1 MKAEIITVG
10 NELILGDTLNTNA
23 YYLSRRLAEIGI
35 DVLFHTSVKDEP
47 KMLSDVINIALSR
60 VDLLIFTGGL
70 GPTYDDM
77 TKEVISE
84 TLGLDLKLDK
94 TIENSI
100 RNYFDKKNR
109 AMSLNNIKQAYI
121 PENSQ
126 YIPNEI
132 GTAPGIYINWNSKI
146 LILLPGP
153 PQEMK
158 LMFDKY
164 VISLIKQD
172 FIIVEKT
179 LKVIDIGEAQV
190 ESTLK
195 DIIINQKDVNIATYV
210 NNGVV
215 DVRLVAKGNNIDK
228 INNNLNNAIEMIKDK
243 ISDYIYSYDNEDIE
257 EVVFK
262 ILKHKNLK
270 VAFCESCTGGLI
282 SSRFTRIPGASEV
295 FDRGIVTYSIKSKI
309 EELNV
314 KEETIKKYGA
324 VSEQTAL
331 EMAKGLIDK
340 TGVDIGLSIT
350 GLAGPTNGNEE
361 KPIGLVYIGIATR
374 NNSIVIKSTFT
385 GNRISVQNKAALKAF
400 NELRKFLL
408 RN

>member
-100 RNYFDKKNR
+100 RNYFDKNNR